1 MCVFLLIKMSNIT
14 NIIKDIESSLYSVDE
29 IVKKYEITKYKYYQI
44 LKEADIKN
52 SHPKKG
58 PAGVPKN
65 TKFKQLLNE
74 GKNENID
81 ETSFDMEGFKNDC
94 IDGVKLS
101 ELMEK
106 YKLSLYQVREL
117 RKKYELKTR

>member
-1 MCVFLLIKMSNIT
+1 MTEPIINVK
-14 NIIKDIESSLYSVDE
+14 NIIIDIEEGTLSSKE
-29 IVKKYEITKYKYYQI
+29 IMEKYNLTPYRYYRIKGDVKNPHRGLIQK
-44 LKEADIKN
+44 
-52 SHPKKG
+52 
-58 PAGVPKN
+58 GVPKN

-74 GKNENID
+74 GKNENIE
-81 ETSFDMEGFKNDC
+81 ETSFDMEGFKKDC

-117 RKKYELKTR
+117 RKKYDLKTR

>member
-1 MCVFLLIKMSNIT
+1 
-14 NIIKDIESSLYSVDE
+14 
-29 IVKKYEITKYKYYQI
+29 
-44 LKEADIKN
+44 
-52 SHPKKG
+52 
-58 PAGVPKN
+58 
-65 TKFKQLLNE
+65 
-74 GKNENID
+74 
-81 ETSFDMEGFKNDC
+81 MEGFKNDC

>member
-1 MCVFLLIKMSNIT
+1 MTESNVK
-14 NIIKDIESSLYSVDE
+14 NIIIDIEEGKLSS
-29 IVKKYEITKYKYYQI
+29 KKIMEKYNLTPYRYYNI
-44 LKEADIKN
+44 KGDIK
-52 SHPKKG
+52 SPYQGKK
-58 PAGVPKN
+58 GVPKN

-74 GKNENID
+74 GKNDNID
-81 ETSFDMEGFKNDC
+81 ASSFDMEGFRKDC